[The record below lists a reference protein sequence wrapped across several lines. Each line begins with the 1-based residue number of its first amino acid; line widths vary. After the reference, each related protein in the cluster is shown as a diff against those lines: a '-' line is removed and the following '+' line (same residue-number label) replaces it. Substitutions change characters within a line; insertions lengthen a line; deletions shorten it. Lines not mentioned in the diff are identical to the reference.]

1 MVNRLA
7 VFVTEKAG
15 WAWAVALAVV
25 VGCGVLAGQL
35 IRDVREVE
43 RLSLLT
49 TEAERGGVE
58 IMSQTLNGN
67 VMGSLALLG
76 VIDEEIKQDA
86 LGAIP
91 PNGKRINTLLE
102 AVARSHGAD
111 GVFVIGK
118 DGVLTSSW
126 DISGKPSTGLNVRFR
141 PYYQMA
147 IKGQDNVYAAV
158 SLARGDRALYFSS
171 PVFAK
176 SSKEGGVIGAVVAR
190 TGLARV
196 DSLLKDR
203 SDIALLLSPQG
214 VVFAGSRAE
223 WVGFLAGTPTPERL
237 KAIRELKQ
245 FGNMFEKNEPS
256 ILPFA
261 AERGRQVFEGRRF
274 ALASAQVRWNDP
286 FGDWTLLLMEDMS
299 RSIPGAE
306 QVWGGLTVS
315 AILLL
320 LAMLGLKL
328 LRGHHGQ
335 VLATHRIEAYA
346 QAQAASAERKSQR
359 AEAALRFQRA
369 KSPNELAAAFL
380 AETHSI
386 LGALQGMIYVFESV
400 TATTMRLAAS
410 YACAEKVPRDLG
422 AGEGLLGQCV
432 LDRQPR
438 VLDTTDHHSWTI
450 RSGLGNIRPAAVMM
464 APLLLDEMVL
474 GVVEIAVLAPP
485 DHHAQEQFIELAAL
499 LALNLEIL
507 RRHEAL
513 S

>member
-1 MVNRLA
+1 MNRVA
-7 VFVTEKAG
+7 AFVTEKAG
-15 WAWAVALAVV
+15 IAWSIALAMVV
-25 VGCGVLAGQL
+25 LGGIAVGQL
-35 IRDVREVE
+35 IRDIQEVE

-49 TEAERGGVE
+49 TEAERRGVDL
-58 IMSQTLNGN
+58 MSQTLNGN

-86 LGAIP
+86 LGIVP
-91 PNGKRINTLLE
+91 PNGKRISTLLE

-147 IKGQDNVYAAV
+147 IKGLDNVYAAV
-158 SLARGDRALYFSS
+158 SLARGDRALYFST
-171 PVFAK
+171 PVFAN
-176 SSKEGGVIGAVVAR
+176 SSKEGGVVGAVVAR

-196 DSLLKDR
+196 DALLKDKA
-203 SDIALLLSPQG
+203 DIALLLSPQG

-223 WVGFLAGTPTPERL
+223 WVGFLAGAPTPERL
-237 KAIRELKQ
+237 RAIRDLKQ

-256 ILPFA
+256 LLPFA
-261 AERGRQVFEGRRF
+261 AERGRQIFEGRRF

-299 RSIPGAE
+299 RSISGTE

-328 LRGHHGQ
+328 LRGHHAQ
-335 VLATHRIEAYA
+335 ILATQRIEAYA

-359 AEAALRFQRA
+359 AEAALRFQRT
-369 KSPNELAAAFL
+369 KSPNELAATFL
-380 AETHSI
+380 AEAHRI
-386 LGALQGMIYVFESV
+386 LGALQGMIYVLPSV

-410 YACAEKVPRDLG
+410 YACSEEVPRDLG
-422 AGEGLLGQCV
+422 AGEGLLGQCI

-438 VLDTTDHHSWTI
+438 VLDTTDHHSWII
-450 RSGLGNIRPAAVMM
+450 RSGLGHTRPAAVMM
-464 APLLLDEMVL
+464 APLLLDDVVL
-474 GVVEIAVLAPP
+474 GVVEISVIVPP
-485 DHHAQEQFIELAAL
+485 DHNAQEQFIELAAL